1 MLRGLFAFYAACS
14 IGALANVSVAA
25 LIYQYEQ
32 VPLLAGL
39 AGALMSSVFNYS
51 VTRVFTWR

>member
-1 MLRGLFAFYAACS
+1 LVCS
-14 IGALANVSVAA
+14 LGGIANVSIASV
-25 LIYQYEQ
+25 IYEARA

-51 VTRVFTWR
+51 VTRIFTWK